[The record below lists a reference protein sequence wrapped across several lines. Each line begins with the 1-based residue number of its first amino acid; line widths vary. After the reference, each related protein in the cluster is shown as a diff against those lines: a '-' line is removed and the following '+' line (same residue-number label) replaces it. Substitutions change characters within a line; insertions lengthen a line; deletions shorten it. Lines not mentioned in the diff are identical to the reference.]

1 MKKIVLTISFMFFIT
16 SLSMGQECRSI
27 LEIETNRESALI
39 FINDQAIGYGKIRT
53 EVELGRYYITVKKN
67 LKRWNEHEIND
78 SVTIK
83 LCDKEY
89 LISYN
94 LFEKLYLDTKPQDA
108 SIYIYDSLMANTPN
122 FVSVNQFHTVSLRK
136 NGFSKSIHSSELS
149 DYNTIPLEIPIPE
162 RNEVFSES
170 DWFKILVGSATILG
184 AATAYFKIKAD
195 NRYDEYLSSRDQK
208 KLDEVNRFDLYGGI
222 AFGLLQVN
230 FGYLIYKFLIE

>member
-1 MKKIVLTISFMFFIT
+1 MKKLLLNIIFICL
-16 SLSMGQECRSI
+16 LSIPVYGQDCRSF
-27 LEIETNRESALI
+27 LEIETNIDSSLI
-39 FINDQAIGYGKIRT
+39 FINDQLMGYGKIRT
-53 EVELGRYYITVKKN
+53 EVEMGKYFITVKEK
-67 LKRWNEHEIND
+67 LTRWNEHEIND

-108 SIYIYDSLMANTPN
+108 SIFIYDSLMANTPN

-136 NGFSKSIHSSELS
+136 NGFIKSIHSSELAS
-149 DYNTIPLEIPIPE
+149 YNTIPLEIPLPD

-195 NRYDEYLSSRDQK
+195 NRYEEYLSSRDPK
-208 KLDEVNRFDLYGGI
+208 RLDEVNRYDLYSGI
-222 AFGLLQVN
+222 AFGFLQLN